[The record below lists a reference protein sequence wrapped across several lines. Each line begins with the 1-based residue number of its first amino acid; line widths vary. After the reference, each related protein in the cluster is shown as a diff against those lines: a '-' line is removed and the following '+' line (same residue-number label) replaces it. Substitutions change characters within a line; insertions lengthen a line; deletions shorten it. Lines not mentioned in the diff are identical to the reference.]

1 MARLLG
7 RYDALRVVRVGML
20 TGLLFVAMLLSGCG
34 LTIPTDPN
42 GALDRATGSIL
53 RVGASLEPGLVERT
67 GDELHGP
74 LVSLTE
80 RFADSIDARVE
91 WTVAAEETL
100 VGELESG
107 DLDLAIGGFT
117 DETPWVDRVGITRG
131 YSNIAGSDERS
142 LVFAVPL
149 GENALLSKL
158 ESFLDKE
165 LQ

>member
-1 MARLLG
+1 MARLPG
-7 RYDALRVVRVGML
+7 ADGAPWKIRAIRGSV
-20 TGLLFVAMLLSGCG
+20 LLILAMLLSGCG

-42 GALDRATGSIL
+42 GTLDRATGSTL
-53 RVGASLEPGLVERT
+53 RVGASLEPGLVERA

-80 RFADSIDARVE
+80 RFADSINARVE

-100 VGELESG
+100 VGELERG

-117 DETPWVDRVGITRG
+117 DETPWIDRVGITRG
-131 YSNIAGSDERS
+131 YSNIAGSDGRS
-142 LVFAVPL
+142 LVLVVPL

-158 ESFLDKE
+158 ESFIDEE